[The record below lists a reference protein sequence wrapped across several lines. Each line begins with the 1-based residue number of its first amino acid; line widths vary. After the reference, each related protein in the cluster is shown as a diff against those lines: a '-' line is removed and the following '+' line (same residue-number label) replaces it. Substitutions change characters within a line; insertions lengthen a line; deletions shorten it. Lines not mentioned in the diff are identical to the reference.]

1 MQHQYLQSKATD
13 APEASFLGQSSFDCR
28 VLFAKAWKGTKGTL
42 LFLYFRTLRGEG
54 GELAMFLLQLCLSKQ
69 TSNRVST
76 MPFSL
81 SLTLGN
87 CQMKGWGYDFKLE
100 LP

>member
-1 MQHQYLQSKATD
+1 M
-13 APEASFLGQSSFDCR
+13 ASFLGQSSFDCR

-76 MPFSL
+76 MPLSL